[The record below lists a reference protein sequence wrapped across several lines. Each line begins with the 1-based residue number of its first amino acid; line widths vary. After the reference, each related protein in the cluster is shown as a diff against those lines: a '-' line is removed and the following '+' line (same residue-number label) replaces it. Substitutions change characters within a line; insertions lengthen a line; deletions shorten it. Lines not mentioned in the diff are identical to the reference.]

1 MACALLWHIDY
12 VDAIGFSILVRSGG
26 RVIVRVKVLG
36 TCICV
41 EMVKKTKK
49 QQTKTGSISTTALFP
64 LTIEYTV

>member
-41 EMVKKTKK
+41 EMVKK
-49 QQTKTGSISTTALFP
+49 QKTNKNRVYIDYSSLSSHN
-64 LTIEYTV
+64 